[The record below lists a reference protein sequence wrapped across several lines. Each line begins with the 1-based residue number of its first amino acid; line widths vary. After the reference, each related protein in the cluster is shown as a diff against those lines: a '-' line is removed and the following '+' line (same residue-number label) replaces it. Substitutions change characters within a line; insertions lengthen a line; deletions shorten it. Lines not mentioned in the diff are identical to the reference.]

1 MGPKGKGRKT
11 KGRKGQGRKRKSEW
25 WSENFFA
32 IRDLIWAIYFRVEE
46 PDPAKP
52 SLDDLFRKLRARI
65 DTFEA
70 QCRKK
75 NGSALMAR
83 TIGQRRV
90 STPGRALVT
99 TQGARAAR
107 ASARRS
113 GIASLESAGRD
124 RRTIREVGK
133 FPVGRLAQ
141 PTATNTRHAWIALS

>member
-1 MGPKGKGRKT
+1 MPPTTAAKTRSKLQPVRGSPRRYSIGADCAVHLQANPVSNAELTPGGRHMAPKSKGRKS
-11 KGRKGQGRKRKSEW
+11 KGRKGQGRKGQGRKRKSEW

-75 NGSALMAR
+75 
-83 TIGQRRV
+83 T
-90 STPGRALVT
+90 
-99 TQGARAAR
+99 GAR
-107 ASARRS
+107 
-113 GIASLESAGRD
+113 
-124 RRTIREVGK
+124 
-133 FPVGRLAQ
+133 
-141 PTATNTRHAWIALS
+141 

>member
-1 MGPKGKGRKT
+1 MGPKGKGPKSKRRK
-11 KGRKGQGRKRKSEW
+11 RKGGKRKSEW

-75 NGSALMAR
+75 
-83 TIGQRRV
+83 T
-90 STPGRALVT
+90 
-99 TQGARAAR
+99 GAR
-107 ASARRS
+107 
-113 GIASLESAGRD
+113 
-124 RRTIREVGK
+124 
-133 FPVGRLAQ
+133 
-141 PTATNTRHAWIALS
+141 

>member
-1 MGPKGKGRKT
+1 MPPTTSAKSARSCRQSVVHLEDILLARTPQFILQSNAVSNAELTPGGRHMGPKSKGRKS
-11 KGRKGQGRKRKSEW
+11 KGRKGQGGKRKSEW

-75 NGSALMAR
+75 
-83 TIGQRRV
+83 T
-90 STPGRALVT
+90 
-99 TQGARAAR
+99 GAR
-107 ASARRS
+107 
-113 GIASLESAGRD
+113 
-124 RRTIREVGK
+124 
-133 FPVGRLAQ
+133 
-141 PTATNTRHAWIALS
+141 

>member
-1 MGPKGKGRKT
+1 MGRKGKGRKSKGRKS

-70 QCRKK
+70 QCRQE
-75 NGSALMAR
+75 A
-83 TIGQRRV
+83 
-90 STPGRALVT
+90 
-99 TQGARAAR
+99 GAR
-107 ASARRS
+107 
-113 GIASLESAGRD
+113 
-124 RRTIREVGK
+124 
-133 FPVGRLAQ
+133 
-141 PTATNTRHAWIALS
+141 